1 VETFNKTKQN
11 KMVLYLELVPNNC
24 RISKA
29 GMYSLVSKVCR
40 HESPLSIEFHSLG
53 LGELVQQL
61 RASWSRPQKG
71 VDFEGN
77 HGAGIETQSSG
88 VLGKVCQN
96 VTGVEESH
104 LKHEFNKNL
113 QTISVK
119 SVLTKA
125 TLVAISTESTS
136 FPYMR

>member
-1 VETFNKTKQN
+1 
-11 KMVLYLELVPNNC
+11 
-24 RISKA
+24 
-29 GMYSLVSKVCR
+29 MYSLVGKVCR
-40 HESPLSIEFHSLG
+40 HECPLAIKFHSLG
-53 LGELVQQL
+53 LCQLVQEL
-61 RASWSRPQKG
+61 RASWSRSQKG
-71 VDFEGN
+71 AELEGN
-77 HGAGIETQSSG
+77 HRAGIETQSSG
-88 VLGKVCQN
+88 VFGKVCQN